1 MGVGHFTSPE
11 GRARFVAAYQVA
23 MRALPEPSGEHDIET
38 GFGCARVYRFGRSP
52 GTPVVLLPGRTGT
65 TAMWAPNIAALAEHH
80 AVYSVDL
87 LGEPG
92 RSVQTVPIRDG
103 RDQARWLGAVL
114 AGLDFEGVHLV
125 GVSIGGWL
133 AFNQA
138 LRSPERIVSVSLLD
152 PANVLA
158 RFSLRMMLAAVAALP
173 FAPQRA
179 REHFLS
185 WISGDTPVADDDP
198 TARVIA
204 AGMREYKLALPAPA
218 YPSDNDLRSMTV
230 PVLALIGGRSTVH
243 DPWKAVHRARALLPD
258 AEAELW
264 PEASHA
270 ISGECAERVNARL
283 RKFIEDIESRW

>member
-1 MGVGHFTSPE
+1 M
-11 GRARFVAAYQVA
+11 
-23 MRALPEPSGEHDIET
+23 
-38 GFGCARVYRFGRSP
+38 
-52 GTPVVLLPGRTGT
+52 
-65 TAMWAPNIAALAEHH
+65 
-80 AVYSVDL
+80 
-87 LGEPG
+87 
-92 RSVQTVPIRDG
+92 QTVPIRDG

-185 WISGDTPVADDDP
+185 WISGGTPAADDDP

-204 AGMREYKLALPAPA
+204 AGMREYKLALPGPA

-230 PVLALIGGRSTVH
+230 PVLALIGGRSAVH
-243 DPWKAVHRARALLPD
+243 DPQKAVHRAKALLPD
-258 AEAELW
+258 VEAELW

-270 ISGECAERVNARL
+270 ISGECAERVNTRL
-283 RKFIEDIESRW
+283 LKFIEDIESRW